1 MSGREQGE
9 GKKVDEDDEDQGGGR
24 MENSY
29 AKTRPV
35 G

>member
-1 MSGREQGE
+1 MSRREKGE
-9 GKKVDEDDEDQGGGR
+9 GKKVGDEEGKGGGR